1 MSGRLPRRRLHAAAL
16 ACALALAGAAGCAA
30 RRTDAPPVEMPA
42 AFSEPGTQA
51 APAKWWTA
59 LGDPQLD
66 ALVEQALAGNLDLKS
81 TWDRL
86 DQAAALARQA
96 GADLYPSV
104 TAAAAATRTRT
115 DTGNDPAVYA
125 NEFGLGVAASY
136 EVDLW
141 GRVRATADAA
151 ALEVRATREDLA
163 AAAMTLAAQVAATWY
178 GLVERTGQLDLLDQ
192 QIRTNTDYLELVTL
206 RFRRGKVSA
215 VDVLQQRQLVEAT
228 RAERVQVESSAK
240 VLAHELAVLLGR
252 PPAAEVAG
260 GAGAG
265 RLPALPPLPATGLPS
280 ALLQRRPDTRG
291 AMLRLQEADR
301 GVAAAVAD
309 QFPRISLSAGAET
322 TALEAR
328 NLFDN
333 WLADVAANLTAPLLD
348 GGRRRAEVDR
358 TRAVAAERLHDYG
371 RAALA
376 ALREVED
383 ALVQETHQARYLA
396 SLDQQ
401 LDLSA
406 KALAQT
412 RGQYVNGTLDYLRV
426 LAALQ
431 SHQDLQ
437 RRRLQA
443 AREWVGFRIDLYRA
457 LGGGWEMARP
467 AEGPGGA
474 PADEAAR

>member
-1 MSGRLPRRRLHAAAL
+1 
-16 ACALALAGAAGCAA
+16 
-30 RRTDAPPVEMPA
+30 
-42 AFSEPGTQA
+42 
-51 APAKWWTA
+51 
-59 LGDPQLD
+59 
-66 ALVEQALAGNLDLKS
+66 
-81 TWDRL
+81 
-86 DQAAALARQA
+86 
-96 GADLYPSV
+96 
-104 TAAAAATRTRT
+104 
-115 DTGNDPAVYA
+115 
-125 NEFGLGVAASY
+125 
-136 EVDLW
+136 
-141 GRVRATADAA
+141 
-151 ALEVRATREDLA
+151 
-163 AAAMTLAAQVAATWY
+163 
-178 GLVERTGQLDLLDQ
+178 
-192 QIRTNTDYLELVTL
+192 
-206 RFRRGKVSA
+206 
-215 VDVLQQRQLVEAT
+215 
-228 RAERVQVESSAK
+228 
-240 VLAHELAVLLGR
+240 
-252 PPAAEVAG
+252 
-260 GAGAG
+260 
-265 RLPALPPLPATGLPS
+265 
-280 ALLQRRPDTRG
+280 
-291 AMLRLQEADR
+291 MLRLQEADR
-301 GVAAAVAD
+301 EVAAAVAD

-467 AEGPGGA
+467 A
-474 PADEAAR
+474 DEAAGGNPAARAAR